1 MSFIIG
7 NSVDYEDGKWIS
19 YFFITFS
26 ELPLFTLSIKMK
38 FVVSHMLLI
47 GDHVDEL
54 SSNFEQIVIPGLT
67 VVCLIIRT
75 ANL

>member
-7 NSVDYEDGKWIS
+7 NSVDYEDGKWNS
-19 YFFITFS
+19 YFLIIFS

-47 GDHVDEL
+47 GDYVDEL
-54 SSNFEQIVIPGLT
+54 SSNFEQIVIPGLA
-67 VVCLIIRT
+67 VVCLCIRT